1 MAPFKLLSCH
11 NSHHLVLNEWVVNT
25 SGVAL
30 ALLRVTTCSDI
41 KSLQDLLQSDPTA
54 LGCKCESSSVDP
66 VCAAL
71 FLLVAYRTSIK
82 LVSAEITQCDI
93 LQLQTS
99 LPQHRIY
106 TSVVCNRFTQ
116 DSLLHLET
124 DKRTLLAMTVARSIQ
139 ILDSTEKIDQDI
151 GNDHIQAMVEH
162 SFNSFAL

>member
-1 MAPFKLLSCH
+1 MPFKLLSSH

-54 LGCKCESSSVDP
+54 LGCNCESSSVDP

-71 FLLVAYRTSIK
+71 FFLVAYRISIK

-93 LQLQTS
+93 LQLQIS
-99 LPQHRIY
+99 
-106 TSVVCNRFTQ
+106 
-116 DSLLHLET
+116 
-124 DKRTLLAMTVARSIQ
+124 
-139 ILDSTEKIDQDI
+139 
-151 GNDHIQAMVEH
+151 
-162 SFNSFAL
+162 